1 MKPPRRHVAAAK
13 TQGRISGLKSQ
24 NKIVFSND
32 VQALHRVE
40 WVWLVLAAGL
50 NQPPLMFAAG
60 HSDSAVL
67 VYFGTYT
74 RANSRGIYVSKFEP
88 ASGRLGPPELAA
100 ETRNPSFLARHP
112 TRPLLYA
119 VAETDSFAGQRA
131 GAVSAF
137 RVEATGKLTLLNQRP
152 SGGTGPCHLAVDH
165 TGKCLLVANYGSG
178 SVDAL
183 ALEDDGR
190 LGDGGMSVQHRGS
203 STNAQRQTGP
213 HAHFLTATPDNR
225 FAVACDL
232 GLDKVLVYRLD
243 PARAVLAPNDPPGV
257 SVAPGS
263 GPRHLAFH
271 PHGRFVYVLNE
282 LACTLDVFDYDPS
295 SGTLK
300 PLQTVRTLPED
311 FKGENSCAEI
321 QVHPSGKFV
330 YASNRG
336 HNSIAVFSVD
346 RKTGRLAAVEHT
358 PSRGATPRHFLLSPD
373 GRWLIAENQDSN
385 NIAVFGVDPNSG
397 RLHPTGQ
404 EMALGAPACAL
415 FVESN

>member
-1 MKPPRRHVAAAK
+1 M
-13 TQGRISGLKSQ
+13 
-24 NKIVFSND
+24 FSNG
-32 VQALHRVE
+32 VRAIRSVE

-60 HSDSAVL
+60 HSDQPVL
-67 VYFGTYT
+67 LYFGTYT

-100 ETRNPSFLARHP
+100 EMRNPSFLARHP

-119 VAETDSFAGQRA
+119 VGETDSFAGQRA
-131 GAVSAF
+131 GAVCAF
-137 RVEATGKLTLLNQRP
+137 RIQHTGKLILLNQRP
-152 SGGTGPCHLAVDH
+152 SRGTGPCHLAVDQ

-178 SVDAL
+178 SVAAL
-183 ALEDDGR
+183 PLENDGR
-190 LGDGGMSVQHRGS
+190 LGDGGMSIQHRGS

-213 HAHFLTATPDNR
+213 HAHFIAATSNNR
-225 FAVACDL
+225 FALVCDL

-243 PARAVLAPNDPPGV
+243 PKRARLAPNDPPGV

-271 PHGRFVYVLNE
+271 PNGRFVYVLNE
-282 LACTLDVFDYDPS
+282 LASTLDVFDYDQS

-336 HNSIAVFSVD
+336 HNSIGVFSVD
-346 RKTGRLAAVEHT
+346 RKTGRLTAVEHT
-358 PSRGATPRHFLLSPD
+358 HSRGATPRHFILSPD
-373 GRWLIAENQDSN
+373 GCWLTAENQDSN
-385 NIAVFGVDPNSG
+385 NIAVFKVDPKSG
-397 RLHPTGQ
+397 RLQPTGQ
-404 EMALGAPACAL
+404 EIALGAPACAL
-415 FVESN
+415 FVQPN